1 MTMLPF
7 VQLAQFREIRPYVR
21 FAHYTVFPLKV
32 PSRYIR
38 DHEFILVDKGR
49 GVLYTESGSHAYEEG
64 SLLMIPPGVLHSFR
78 DDPEAASGYAH
89 WAIHFDWEPRSEEE
103 LLEIVGEE
111 AGPIRPDEAPGEAA
125 SLRSVWL
132 PNPARIDGIGEEI
145 RKRIGSVVEAFRE
158 ERPFRKLELQS
169 AMLRLLLDLAA
180 GLREGNLKYASL
192 GDRKMKTESK
202 GRAEITDYILKIHD
216 AVRDNADAGDI
227 HNRWREEVFF
237 SAPHFHRLFKEQTG
251 LAPLEYATK
260 LRMEKGARL
269 LLGTEL
275 SVKEIAFACGYEDS
289 KYFSRLFRQR
299 EGMSPR
305 QYREHFLAGK

>member
-1 MTMLPF
+1 MLPF

-21 FAHYTVFPLKV
+21 FAHYTDFPLKV

-78 DDPEAASGYAH
+78 DEPEASGYAH

-103 LLEIVGEE
+103 LLQIVGEE
-111 AGPIRPDEAPGEAA
+111 AGPIRSSDVLGEA
-125 SLRSVWL
+125 SRLSSVWL
-132 PNPARIDGIGEEI
+132 PNLVRMDDVGEEI
-145 RKRIGSVVEAFRE
+145 RQRIKSVVEAFRV

-169 AMLRLLLDLAA
+169 AMLRLLLVLAA
-180 GLREGNLKYASL
+180 GLREGRLTYASL
-192 GDRKMKTESK
+192 SDRKTKTEAK
-202 GRAEITDYILKIHD
+202 GRAEITDYVLRIHD
-216 AVRDNADAGDI
+216 AVRDNTDAGEI

-251 LAPLEYATK
+251 LSPLEYATK

-269 LLGTEL
+269 LLGTDL
-275 SVKEIAFACGYEDS
+275 PVKEISYACGYEDS

-299 EGMSPR
+299 EGMSPS
-305 QYREHFLAGK
+305 QYREHFLAGR

>member
-1 MTMLPF
+1 MPPF

-21 FAHYTVFPLKV
+21 FAHYTDFPLKV

-49 GVLYTESGSHAYEEG
+49 GVLYTESGPHAYKEG
-64 SLLMIPPGVLHSFR
+64 SLLMIPPGVLHSFQ
-78 DDPEAASGYAH
+78 DDLNASSGYAH
-89 WAIHFDWEPRSEEE
+89 WGIHFDWELRSEEE
-103 LLEIVGEE
+103 LLQIVGEE
-111 AGPIRPDEAPGEAA
+111 AGPIRPDEAPGETS
-125 SLRSVWL
+125 SLSSVWL
-132 PNPARIDGIGEEI
+132 PNLVRIDGAGEEI
-145 RKRIGSVVEAFRE
+145 RRLIESVVEAFRE

-169 AMLRLLLDLAA
+169 AMLRLLLVLAT
-180 GLREGNLKYASL
+180 GLQEGELTYESL
-192 GDRKMKTESK
+192 GDRKTKTESK

-216 AVRDNADAGDI
+216 AVRDNADAGEI

-251 LAPLEYATK
+251 LPPLEYATK

-299 EGMSPR
+299 EGMSPK

>member
-1 MTMLPF
+1 MPPF

-21 FAHYTVFPLKV
+21 FAHYTDFPLKV

-49 GVLYTESGSHAYEEG
+49 GVLYTESGPHAYKEG

-78 DDPEAASGYAH
+78 DDLEASSGYAH

-103 LLEIVGEE
+103 LLQIVGEE
-111 AGPIRPDEAPGEAA
+111 AGPIRPDEAPGEAS
-125 SLRSVWL
+125 SLSSVWL
-132 PNPARIDGIGEEI
+132 PNLVRIDGVGEEI
-145 RKRIGSVVEAFRE
+145 RRLIESVVEAFRE

-169 AMLRLLLDLAA
+169 AMLRLLLVLAT
-180 GLREGNLKYASL
+180 GLQEGELTYESL
-192 GDRKMKTESK
+192 GDRKKKTESK

-216 AVRDNADAGDI
+216 AVRDNTDAGEI

-251 LAPLEYATK
+251 LPPLEYATK

-275 SVKEIAFACGYEDS
+275 SVKEIAFVCGYEDS

-299 EGMSPR
+299 EGMSPK